1 MKSAKILISSVLIA
15 GVVIGLSA
23 FIRGRMLRND
33 TGKGFAVVELFTSEG
48 CSSCPPADQLV
59 ARIQKEDAGE
69 PVYILAYHV
78 DYWNRLGWKDAF
90 SSAAYS
96 KRQEGYAAYL
106 HLQSVYTPQ
115 IVVNGSREFVGSD
128 EGALRNAIRSG
139 LAQKPTAGLA
149 LQISASGAGE
159 ADIHYTAGGYGKNTE
174 LLVAVLEKNAQ
185 TDVKRGENQGRLLHH
200 VQIVRQLQ
208 AIALKDHSGSVKLR
222 LPEGFNSRDWEIV
235 GFLQDK
241 ANGHI
246 IAGARALPGQS

>member
-1 MKSAKILISSVLIA
+1 MKSAKILISSVLVA
-15 GVVIGLSA
+15 GAVIGLSA

-33 TGKGFAVVELFTSEG
+33 AGKGFAVVELFTSEG

-96 KRQEGYAAYL
+96 KRQEDYAAYL

-115 IVVNGSREFVGSD
+115 IVVNGAREFVGSD
-128 EGALRNAIRSG
+128 DGALRNAIRSG
-139 LAQKPTAGLA
+139 LAQTPLA
-149 LQISASGAGE
+149 SLTLAVSASNSGA
-159 ADIHYTAGGYGKNTE
+159 ADVHYTAGGYGKNTE
-174 LLVAVLEKNAQ
+174 LLVAVLQKNAE
-185 TDVKRGENQGRLLHH
+185 TEVKRGENQGRVLHH

-208 AIALKDHSGSVKLR
+208 AVALNNNSGLVR
-222 LPEGFNSRDWEIV
+222 VALPEGFIAGGWEII
-235 GFLQDK
+235 GFLQDRTK
-241 ANGHI
+241 GHI
-246 IAGARALPGQS
+246 IAGARALQPRS